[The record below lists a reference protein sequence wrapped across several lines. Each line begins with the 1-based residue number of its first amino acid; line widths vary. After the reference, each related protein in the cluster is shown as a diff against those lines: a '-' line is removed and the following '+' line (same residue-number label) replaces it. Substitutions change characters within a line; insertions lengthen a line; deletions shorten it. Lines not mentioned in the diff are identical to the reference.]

1 MIKLENIKKEYVVKK
16 SVVKKSVIVA
26 LNDVSLTLPDKG
38 LVFVVG
44 RSGCGKTT
52 LLNIIG
58 GLDKADSG
66 KMLCQGVDT
75 SLFSSNDWAGY
86 RNSYVG
92 FVFQENNLLE
102 DYNVYD
108 NIRVATDLQNHKD
121 CDSIINASLK
131 FVGLE
136 DFALRKI
143 SQLSGGQKQRVT
155 IARAIAKNSKIL
167 LADEPTGTLDPETG
181 RGIFELL
188 KEISKT
194 QLVVVVT
201 HDLSSANEFG
211 DQIIKIRD
219 GQIEAISECA
229 GIETKESKEIF
240 KTEKS
245 VLKPKLCIK
254 LSTNTFKKTP
264 IRLLVLILLSMF
276 GFSLMVGAL
285 KFTTWEPYDLQHK
298 VLEREGKVIVSLSP
312 EIIDYGNGIAR
323 EEPKYFSLED
333 VEEFKCVYGD
343 ENVICVSNF
352 NERSAAENFRTLTD
366 RERIY
371 FNHNICGK
379 AVLSEK
385 DFKAHGLELL
395 AGSYPN
401 EEWGKYDIAV
411 SEHIYE
417 IYSFTGFTYDGYE
430 KIEINSYEDLIG
442 KKVGGMYGD
451 KYTIRG
457 IINTNFDRVDF
468 ERIKNFALGQSDVFS
483 LDLKKE
489 FDTYSQKGF
498 SNLMFMSP
506 HYDEMP
512 NEYPY
517 VILNYDREMLDKS
530 DLFYKVFEED
540 KYVFCDHYSQVLTHQ
555 SEVTGDFG
563 WKMIAISF
571 VAILFAVILFAN
583 FITVSIQDKI
593 KQIGILRAIGATR
606 KQIST
611 IFVVQNSMI
620 ALVVFIFSS
629 TVINYTIMP
638 LLLLMGTSSK
648 PFPFPLYELKVS
660 DYLLLFVIIIVTSVI
675 ASLFPLI
682 RLSRKTP
689 RELMIK

>member
-16 SVVKKSVIVA
+16 SVAVA

-75 SLFSSNDWAGY
+75 SHFSSGDWDGY

-108 NIRVATDLQNHKD
+108 NIRVATDLQNLKD
-121 CDSIINASLK
+121 CTSKIKESLK

-143 SQLSGGQKQRVT
+143 SQLSGGQKQRVA

-167 LADEPTGTLDPETG
+167 LADEPTGSLDPETG
-181 RGIFELL
+181 REIFELL

-211 DQIIKIRD
+211 DQIIKLQD
-219 GQIEAISECA
+219 GQIEEISEYI
-229 GIETKESKEIF
+229 GTERKESKEIF

-245 VLKPKLCIK
+245 VLKPKMCIK
-254 LSTNTFKKTP
+254 LATNTFKKTP
-264 IRLLVLILLSMF
+264 VRLLVLILLSMF

-298 VLEREGKVIVSLSP
+298 VLEREGQVIVSLSP
-312 EIIDYGNGIAR
+312 EIIDYGNGFAR
-323 EEPKYFSLED
+323 EEPKHFSFD
-333 VEEFKCVYGD
+333 DFEEFKRVYGD

-352 NERSAAENFRTLTD
+352 DERYSPTGYFRQLTA
-366 RERIY
+366 REHIY
-371 FNHNICGK
+371 FKDNICGK

-385 DFKAHGLELL
+385 DFEAYGLELL

-411 SEHIYE
+411 SEHIFE

-430 KIEINSYEDLIG
+430 KIEINSYDDLIG

-468 ERIKNFALGQSDVFS
+468 ERIKKFALGQSDDFS
-483 LDLKKE
+483 LDWTNE
-489 FDTYSQKGF
+489 FDTYSKQGF

-512 NEYPY
+512 KEYPY
-517 VILNYDREMLDKS
+517 IILKYDREMLDKS
-530 DLFYKVFEED
+530 DLFYKVFEEE
-540 KYVFCDHYSQVLTHQ
+540 KYVFCDYYSQILKYQ
-555 SEVTGDFG
+555 SEVTVDFG

-583 FITVSIQDKI
+583 FIAVSIQDKI
-593 KQIGILRAIGATR
+593 KQIGILRAIGAT
-606 KQIST
+606 KNQIST
-611 IFVVQNSMI
+611 IFVVQNSII
-620 ALVVFIFSS
+620 ALFVFIFSS

-648 PFPFPLYELKVS
+648 PFPFPLYELQVS
-660 DYLLLFVIIIVTSVI
+660 DYFFLFVIIIVTSII
-675 ASLFPLI
+675 ASLFPLL

>member
-1 MIKLENIKKEYVVKK
+1 MIKLENIKKEYIVKK
-16 SVVKKSVIVA
+16 SVTVA

-75 SLFSSNDWAGY
+75 SHFSSSDWDGY

-108 NIRVATDLQNHKD
+108 NIRVATDLQNLKD
-121 CDSIINASLK
+121 CTSKINESLK

-143 SQLSGGQKQRVT
+143 SQLSGGQKQRVA

-167 LADEPTGTLDPETG
+167 LADEPTGSLDPETG
-181 RGIFELL
+181 REIFELL

-201 HDLSSANEFG
+201 HDLSSASEFG
-211 DQIIKIRD
+211 DQIIKMRE
-219 GQIEAISECA
+219 GQIEEISGYTGTE
-229 GIETKESKEIF
+229 IKESKEIF

-245 VLKPKLCIK
+245 VLKPKLCLK
-254 LSTNTFKKTP
+254 LATNTFKKTP
-264 IRLLVLILLSMF
+264 IRLLVLIILSMF

-312 EIIDYGNGIAR
+312 EIIDYGNSIAR
-323 EEPKYFSLED
+323 EEPKYFSFD
-333 VEEFKCVYGD
+333 DFEEFKRVYGD
-343 ENVICVSNF
+343 ENVICVTDF
-352 NERSAAENFRTLTD
+352 NEEYSAIRYFRQLTD
-366 RERIY
+366 RESIY
-371 FNHNICGK
+371 FNSYICGK

-385 DFKAHGLELL
+385 DFKAYGVELL

-417 IYSFTGFTYDGYE
+417 IYSFTGFEYDGYE

-457 IINTNFDRVDF
+457 IINTNFDRADF
-468 ERIKNFALGQSDVFS
+468 ERIKNFALGQSDDFS
-483 LDLKKE
+483 PDWMSE
-489 FDTYSQKGF
+489 FNTYSQKGF

-512 NEYPY
+512 KEYPY
-517 VILNYDREMLDKS
+517 IILKYDREMLDKS
-530 DLFYKVFEED
+530 DLFYKVFEEE
-540 KYVFCDHYSQVLTHQ
+540 KYVFCDYYSQILKYQ
-555 SEVTGDFG
+555 SEETVDFG

-583 FITVSIQDKI
+583 FIAVSIQDKI
-593 KQIGILRAIGATR
+593 KQIGILRAIGAT
-606 KQIST
+606 KNQIST
-611 IFVVQNSMI
+611 IFVVQNSII
-620 ALVVFIFSS
+620 ALFVFVFSS
-629 TVINYTIMP
+629 AVINYTIMP

-660 DYLLLFVIIIVTSVI
+660 DYLFLFVIIIVTSVI

-689 RELMIK
+689 

>member
-16 SVVKKSVIVA
+16 SVAVA
-26 LNDVSLTLPDKG
+26 LNEVSLTLPDKG

-66 KMLCQGVDT
+66 KMFCQGVDT
-75 SLFSSNDWAGY
+75 SHFSSSDWDGY

-108 NIRVATDLQNHKD
+108 NIRVATDLQNLKD
-121 CDSIINASLK
+121 CTSKINESLK

-143 SQLSGGQKQRVT
+143 SQLSGGQKQRVA

-167 LADEPTGTLDPETG
+167 LADEPTGSLDPETG
-181 RGIFELL
+181 REIFELL

-211 DQIIKIRD
+211 DQIIKLKD
-219 GQIEAISECA
+219 GQIEEISEYI
-229 GIETKESKEIF
+229 GTERKESKEIF

-245 VLKPKLCIK
+245 VLKPKMCIK
-254 LSTNTFKKTP
+254 LATNTFKKTP
-264 IRLLVLILLSMF
+264 VRLLVLILLSMF

-298 VLEREGKVIVSLSP
+298 VLEREGQVIVSLSP

-323 EEPKYFSLED
+323 EEPKHFSFD
-333 VEEFKCVYGD
+333 DFEEFKRVYGD

-352 NERSAAENFRTLTD
+352 DERYSPTGYFRQLTD
-366 RERIY
+366 REYIY
-371 FNHNICGK
+371 FKDNICGK

-385 DFKAHGLELL
+385 DFEAYGLELL

-411 SEHIYE
+411 SEHIFE

-430 KIEINSYEDLIG
+430 KIEINSYDDLIG

-468 ERIKNFALGQSDVFS
+468 ERIKKFALGQSDDFS
-483 LDLKKE
+483 LDWTNE
-489 FDTYSQKGF
+489 FDTYSKQGF

-512 NEYPY
+512 KEYPY
-517 VILNYDREMLDKS
+517 IILKYDREMLDKS
-530 DLFYKVFEED
+530 DLFYKVFEEE
-540 KYVFCDHYSQVLTHQ
+540 KYVFCDYYSQILKYQ
-555 SEVTGDFG
+555 SEVTVDFG

-583 FITVSIQDKI
+583 FIAVSIQDKI
-593 KQIGILRAIGATR
+593 KQIGILRAIGAT
-606 KQIST
+606 KNQIST
-611 IFVVQNSMI
+611 IFVVQNSII
-620 ALVVFIFSS
+620 ALFVFIFSS

-648 PFPFPLYELKVS
+648 PFPFPLYELQVS
-660 DYLLLFVIIIVTSVI
+660 DYLFLFVIIIVTSII
-675 ASLFPLI
+675 ASLFPLL

>member
-16 SVVKKSVIVA
+16 SVTVA

-75 SLFSSNDWAGY
+75 SHFSSSDWDGY

-121 CDSIINASLK
+121 CNSIINASLK

-167 LADEPTGTLDPETG
+167 LADEPTGSLDPETG
-181 RGIFELL
+181 REIFELL

-219 GQIEAISECA
+219 GQIEAISEYV

-298 VLEREGKVIVSLSP
+298 VLEREGKVIVSLPS
-312 EIIDYGNGIAR
+312 EIINYGNGVAR
-323 EEPKYFSLED
+323 EEPKYFFLED
-333 VEEFKCVYGD
+333 FEDLKRVYGD
-343 ENVICVSNF
+343 DNVICVADF
-352 NERSAAENFRTLTD
+352 NEEYYAEKYFRQLTA
-366 RERIY
+366 RETIY
-371 FNHNICGK
+371 FNEYICGK

-411 SEHIYE
+411 SEHVFE
-417 IYSFTGFTYDGYE
+417 IYSFTGFKYDDYE
-430 KIEINSYEDLIG
+430 RIEINSYDDLIG
-442 KKVGGMYGD
+442 RKVGGMYGD

-468 ERIKNFALGQSDVFS
+468 ERIKKFALGQNDDFS
-483 LDLKKE
+483 LDWTDE
-489 FDTYSQKGF
+489 FNVYSQKGF

-540 KYVFCDHYSQVLTHQ
+540 KYVFCDYYSQILKHQ
-555 SEVTGDFG
+555 SEETGDFG
-563 WKMIAISF
+563 WKMIAVSF

-620 ALVVFIFSS
+620 AFVVFIFSS
-629 TVINYTIMP
+629 IVIKHTIMP
-638 LLLLMGTSSK
+638 LLLLMGTSSE

>member
-1 MIKLENIKKEYVVKK
+1 MIKLENIKKEYIVKK
-16 SVVKKSVIVA
+16 SVTVA

-75 SLFSSNDWAGY
+75 SHFSSSDWDGY

-108 NIRVATDLQNHKD
+108 NIRVATDLQNLKD
-121 CDSIINASLK
+121 CTSKINESLK

-143 SQLSGGQKQRVT
+143 FQLSGGQKQRVA

-167 LADEPTGTLDPETG
+167 LADEPTGSLDPETG
-181 RGIFELL
+181 REIFELL

-211 DQIIKIRD
+211 DKIIKLRD
-219 GQIEAISECA
+219 GQIEEISEYT
-229 GIETKESKEIF
+229 GTERKESKEIF

-245 VLKPKLCIK
+245 VLKPKLCVK
-254 LSTNTFKKTP
+254 LATNTFKKTP

-298 VLEREGKVIVSLSP
+298 VLEREGKVIISLSP
-312 EIIDYGNGIAR
+312 EIIDYGNDIAR
-323 EEPKYFSLED
+323 EETKYFSLED
-333 VEEFKCVYGD
+333 FEEFKCVYDD

-352 NERSAAENFRTLTD
+352 NERYSAAGYFRQLTD
-366 RERIY
+366 REYIY
-371 FNHNICGK
+371 FNDNISGK
-379 AVLSEK
+379 AVLSEN
-385 DFKAHGLELL
+385 DFKAYGLELL

-401 EEWGKYDIAV
+401 EDWGKYDIAV
-411 SEHIYE
+411 SEHIFE
-417 IYSFTGFTYDGYE
+417 IYSITGFTYDCYE

-468 ERIKNFALGQSDVFS
+468 ERIKKFALGQSDDFS
-483 LDLKKE
+483 PDWTSE
-489 FDTYSQKGF
+489 YATYSQKGF

-517 VILNYDREMLDKS
+517 IILNYDREMLDKS
-530 DLFYKVFEED
+530 DLFYKVFEEE
-540 KYVFCDHYSQVLTHQ
+540 KYIFCDYYSQLLKFQ
-555 SEVTGDFG
+555 SEQTGDFG
-563 WKMIAISF
+563 WKMIAVSF

-583 FITVSIQDKI
+583 FITVSIQDKM
-593 KQIGILRAIGATR
+593 KQIGILRAIGATK

-611 IFVVQNSMI
+611 IFVVQNTII
-620 ALVVFIFSS
+620 ALVVFVSS
-629 TVINYTIMP
+629 SIVIKYTIMP

-660 DYLLLFVIIIVTSVI
+660 DYLFLFVIIIVTSVI

-682 RLSRKTP
+682 KLSRKTP